1 MMTKKQLMAL
11 FSCSLVGW
19 TILLSILNLLP
30 VYAVHLGADE
40 ALAGNLLALAF
51 TALTAGTLLAG
62 WLSDKLQRRKSMLI
76 LAGLLNVPATW
87 LMGRAEEFWQLAIL
101 TAIVYFLIGVG
112 AITINILARES
123 LREGRFL
130 EF

>member
-1 MMTKKQLMAL
+1 MTKKQLIAL

-30 VYAVHLGADE
+30 VYAVQLGADE
-40 ALAGNLLALAF
+40 TLAGNLLALAF

-87 LMGRAEEFWQLAIL
+87 LMGRASEIWQLAIL
-101 TAIVYFLIGVG
+101 TVIVYF
-112 AITINILARES
+112 
-123 LREGRFL
+123 
-130 EF
+130 